1 MWIIL
6 SLHQYCHKSQ
16 SGFSFTGLT
25 LNFTFF
31 FQEGST
37 VIMTLKDAG
46 KWTILDIR
54 LFLSVGFSLCR
65 LTLARISEP

>member
-1 MWIIL
+1 MDNIIITSVLSQISEWIFFRRTYL
-6 SLHQYCHKSQ
+6 KLH
-16 SGFSFTGLT
+16 L
-25 LNFTFF
+25 F

-65 LTLARISEP
+65 FT